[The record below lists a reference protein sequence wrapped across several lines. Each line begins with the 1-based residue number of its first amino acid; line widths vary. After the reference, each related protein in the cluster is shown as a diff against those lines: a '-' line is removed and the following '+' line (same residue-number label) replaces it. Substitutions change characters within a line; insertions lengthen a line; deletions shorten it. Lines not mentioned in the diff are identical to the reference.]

1 MVFADEIPFAFSGNS
16 IGQEEID
23 EIDDFPGKKD
33 FIRFYTIHNGGDFID
48 GAWFYPQTGDAFDK
62 SFITLAMF
70 LKIPVGDQEKE
81 PKGLNI
87 DSVSDIVVEKYN
99 RFDDFVLFHIPF
111 ALDVTDNPFWIDTQ
125 TGEIKYIDFQMST
138 NPKDVIT
145 VASSFR
151 EFCQHIKRRG
161 R

>member
-48 GAWFYPQTGDAFDK
+48 GAWFYPQTG
-62 SFITLAMF
+62 
-70 LKIPVGDQEKE
+70 
-81 PKGLNI
+81 
-87 DSVSDIVVEKYN
+87 
-99 RFDDFVLFHIPF
+99 
-111 ALDVTDNPFWIDTQ
+111 
-125 TGEIKYIDFQMST
+125 EIKYIDFQMST